1 LCLMMA
7 WVFTRAPG
15 LNFALTGINCLV
27 NNIADANLNFITLAT
42 KNRSMFEN
50 LNQPYPFN
58 NNFKH
63 NVKTIGLVAMGF
75 MLVMFYFQPFGIN
88 FLKMEGEGFFVLGAC
103 LMSAGTLF
111 ANTLILP
118 GIMPKVFDTSRWT
131 ILKEMIWNIWLFC
144 NLFLIF
150 AFTAWFTNKF
160 QIADLPI
167 FQIGALALLPLV
179 LFNLISYNH
188 ALKDKMVNVLDNSR
202 KHWFGEEKPE
212 IDKIQD
218 IQIVAENEKD
228 VFSARLEDILVFH
241 SSGNYI
247 EIFWIDNQVR
257 RKKLFRQTFA
267 FVEQY
272 LKDKPDFKKCHRCW
286 MVNLKQVEALS
297 GNSKGYFIEI
307 KKLGFKVPVSRNYI
321 YTFRELMSRIHA

>member
-1 LCLMMA
+1 
-7 WVFTRAPG
+7 
-15 LNFALTGINCLV
+15 
-27 NNIADANLNFITLAT
+27 
-42 KNRSMFEN
+42 MFEN

-75 MLVMFYFQPFGIN
+75 MLLMFYFQPFGIN
-88 FLKMEGEGFFVLGAC
+88 FLKLEDEGYFVLGAC

-118 GIMPKVFDTSRWT
+118 GIMPKVFDSSRWT
-131 ILKEMIWNIWLFC
+131 ILKEMVWNIWLFS
-144 NLFLIF
+144 NLFVIF
-150 AFTAWFTNKF
+150 AFTAWFVNQLQFT
-160 QIADLPI
+160 DLPI
-167 FQIGALALLPLV
+167 FRIGALALLPLV

-188 ALKDKMVNVLDNSR
+188 ALKDKMVTVLDNSR
-202 KHWFGEEKPE
+202 KHWFRDEKQEMVVRPKDFR
-212 IDKIQD
+212 IT
-218 IQIVAENEKD
+218 AENGKD

-247 EIFWIDNQVR
+247 EIFWMENQIR

-272 LKDKPDFKKCHRCW
+272 MKENSEFKKCHRCW
-286 MVNLKQVEALS
+286 MANLNKIDALT
-297 GNSKGYFIEI
+297 GNSKGYFIEMN
-307 KKLGFKVPVSRNYI
+307 KLGFKVPVSRNYI
-321 YTFRELMSRIHA
+321 YSFRELMSRKA